1 MTILHTKNSYIQLF
15 LNTYPQYCRKYIDKL
30 YIVYY
35 ACIGKNMDISI
46 LKKLGFSDKYAKVYL
61 ALLRLGPSSVR
72 SLAEETVLNRGTAY
86 DSLKWLQDKGL
97 VTFYKQDTKQNF
109 VAEPPAKL
117 NTLLREQQEEL
128 SRTDQELSQ
137 FVAELDALHHSGEAR
152 PVARY
157 YGPDELHHILEDI
170 LTVTEASDEKTY
182 RVYSTEGI
190 REHLYK
196 DFQTFSDVRV
206 ARGIEVHA
214 IAIGDGGELRGL
226 DERKWL
232 SLSDHSRTS
241 GVDLHNPSPTYIMIY
256 PGKTAYVSLDHT
268 GKPMGVA
275 IENAGISLMQQR
287 VFDALW
293 KTL

>member
-1 MTILHTKNSYIQLF
+1 MRTF
-15 LNTYPQYCRKYIDKL
+15 
-30 YIVYY
+30 
-35 ACIGKNMDISI
+35 AIGKIPLFVRNDNFATYLDNAKVALPSIGYSIMNISI

-72 SLAEETVLNRGTAY
+72 SLAEETTLNRGTAY
-86 DSLKWLQDKGL
+86 DSLKWLQEKGL
-97 VTFYKQDTKQNF
+97 VTFYKQDTKQHF

-128 SRTDQELSQ
+128 SRTDHELSQ
-137 FVAELDALHHSGEAR
+137 FVAELDALHHSGQAR

-170 LTVTEASDEKTY
+170 LTVTEASEEKTY

-190 REHLYK
+190 REHVYK

-206 ARGIEVHA
+206 ARGVAVKA

-241 GVDLHNPSPTYIMIY
+241 GMVLHHPSPTYIMIY
-256 PGKTAYVSLDHT
+256 PGKTAYISLDQHET
-268 GKPMGVA
+268 PMGVV
-275 IENAGISLMQQR
+275 IENAGVSQMQEL
-287 VFDALW
+287 VFDSLW
-293 KTL
+293 YTL

>member
-1 MTILHTKNSYIQLF
+1 MN
-15 LNTYPQYCRKYIDKL
+15 
-30 YIVYY
+30 
-35 ACIGKNMDISI
+35 ISI

-72 SLAEETVLNRGTAY
+72 SLAEETALNRGTAY

-97 VTFYKQDTKQNF
+97 VTFYKQDTKQHF

-128 SRTDQELSQ
+128 SRTDNELSQ

-157 YGPDELHHILEDI
+157 YSADELHLILEDI
-170 LTVTEASDEKTY
+170 LSVTEASTEKLY

-190 REHLYK
+190 REYLYK

-206 ARGIEVHA
+206 ARGIEVKA

-232 SLSDHSRTS
+232 SASET
-241 GVDLHNPSPTYIMIY
+241 DLHNPSPTYIMMY
-256 PGKTAYVSLDHT
+256 PGKTAYISLDQHGT
-268 GKPMGVA
+268 PLGVV
-275 IENAGISLMQQR
+275 IENDGISQMQQL
-287 VFDALW
+287 VFDRLW
-293 KTL
+293 HTL